1 MIKIENDEQNMND
14 YDIDTSLQYIKID
27 SNKKLDILG
36 EEMENQILM
45 DFVNSISVDKE
56 DNIGKELN
64 KFFMQILPE
73 NKEGDI
79 LKVNYALSKRIIE
92 TSGLN
97 KKDIDKQHENFMTQI
112 MNMKIRENFVL
123 TSELNEKLSIILSKI
138 YKKIKKINKHSKF
151 EDLLQYISDISINTL
166 GILEKYK
173 NKEKNKLLASQF
185 LYVENPLYNEDIDN
199 DNLNTTNNR
208 KNIFP
213 NNDSIL
219 FPSSRISKVVNSNEF
234 NKSVCLDYK
243 VNNIY
248 VFRELKTKKPLNIP
262 LEVLVLREKF
272 EYIKK
277 LKLILKKNHTN
288 NNNDILLLEPKD
300 IINNIFLLLNLKWI
314 FPHLFEIELDLS
326 NEFMLKDEILA
337 SVDKYE
343 IFLKKIK
350 RNNKTTYYQSEY
362 KKRIYDINKKSI
374 FNEQNKPNF
383 IEDFEFVS
391 ESNSMMSSVKDNK
404 DEELKKQ
411 ENFMKKYMSSIEMI
425 IIYWYF
431 ISQNNYI
438 KTFNCTLPMNLENKI
453 ILMLKEKKIY
463 FFDFNLLSNLS
474 SENLIEVTMD
484 FNSLDNKLFQQ
495 VLHFLLKNDK
505 MINCR
510 LSFFP
515 SEEYFDP
522 KFLLN
527 LLLNSDNA
535 KGRYYISEVRPN
547 EEIEN
552 FLLRKLSEHFEF
564 NINKFFSFFINR
576 KSIKEL
582 YLIFDMPNVL
592 NKIDNYE
599 IILMK
604 LIMNMFIYI
613 DRFNGNANSN
623 SKQGLNCFSIIAE
636 NLFFDNRKHPF
647 LNEFFNNLNIF
658 RKPNILIIKFALKL
672 KMIGLTN
679 IYKIIPYHIK
689 YLSIGSFDLDTFQCF
704 VEYITSTEFN
714 IHSDIISLQIT
725 LSNSIIIM
733 EQCFDMLLKLLT
745 ESPKTLTQISIYTNI
760 STDLEYIE
768 KLLKNTNYNKIEKI
782 FLQFSKK
789 SLEDINMEKKY
800 GIKLEN
806 LKDNRDN
813 NFMDLNFVKKS
824 ENDTNT
830 ILKTMYKIGKK
841 YNNNFMDYNIFL
853 QLEKFKSPKGKK
865 QIIVQYK

>member
-27 SNKKLDILG
+27 SNKKLELLG
-36 EEMENQILM
+36 EDMENQILM

-151 EDLLQYISDISINTL
+151 EDLLQYISDVSINTL

-173 NKEKNKLLASQF
+173 DKEKNKLLASQF
-185 LYVENPLYNEDIDN
+185 LYVENPLHNEDNDN

-208 KNIFP
+208 KNFFP

-248 VFRELKTKKPLNIP
+248 VFRELKTKKPLYIP

-383 IEDFEFVS
+383 IEDFEFLS

-484 FNSLDNKLFQQ
+484 FNSLDNK
-495 VLHFLLKNDK
+495 
-505 MINCR
+505 
-510 LSFFP
+510 
-515 SEEYFDP
+515 
-522 KFLLN
+522 
-527 LLLNSDNA
+527 
-535 KGRYYISEVRPN
+535 
-547 EEIEN
+547 
-552 FLLRKLSEHFEF
+552 
-564 NINKFFSFFINR
+564 
-576 KSIKEL
+576 
-582 YLIFDMPNVL
+582 
-592 NKIDNYE
+592 
-599 IILMK
+599 
-604 LIMNMFIYI
+604 
-613 DRFNGNANSN
+613 
-623 SKQGLNCFSIIAE
+623 
-636 NLFFDNRKHPF
+636 
-647 LNEFFNNLNIF
+647 
-658 RKPNILIIKFALKL
+658 
-672 KMIGLTN
+672 
-679 IYKIIPYHIK
+679 
-689 YLSIGSFDLDTFQCF
+689 
-704 VEYITSTEFN
+704 
-714 IHSDIISLQIT
+714 
-725 LSNSIIIM
+725 
-733 EQCFDMLLKLLT
+733 
-745 ESPKTLTQISIYTNI
+745 
-760 STDLEYIE
+760 
-768 KLLKNTNYNKIEKI
+768 
-782 FLQFSKK
+782 
-789 SLEDINMEKKY
+789 
-800 GIKLEN
+800 
-806 LKDNRDN
+806 
-813 NFMDLNFVKKS
+813 
-824 ENDTNT
+824 
-830 ILKTMYKIGKK
+830 
-841 YNNNFMDYNIFL
+841 
-853 QLEKFKSPKGKK
+853 
-865 QIIVQYK
+865 